1 MPPRRLALVA
11 LVAFVATV
19 AVAAPTA
26 GRGDDGAS
34 QGAQVRVD
42 VAPLPRPVAPQS
54 GPTST
59 TVTVEVP
66 CGAVGQEGSRA
77 VNLTLTGKPRW
88 VTATVS
94 PSTVHVGPGDCETR
108 NGTARAQADL
118 EVETTPQAPA
128 FSPANVTVRASSDGL
143 EPGSDDVDVQ
153 AAFYAV
159 LDVQTDRP
167 VVVAKP
173 GSQVDFPVELTN
185 MGNGPVAVTAE
196 LTNRTPGSGLQPVLP
211 GPVALGAEPTGGN
224 RHATVTVA
232 VETPERNGYVNEAG
246 ELEVTWKARYGP
258 QPSLGG
264 DESTSTFRITT
275 KGFRL
280 PAPGA
285 SAVVPALGAA
295 ALAAA
300 AARPRRR

>member
-1 MPPRRLALVA
+1 MPRRLLALVI
-11 LVAFVATV
+11 LVATA

-26 GRGDDGAS
+26 GHGEDDAT
-34 QGAQVRVD
+34 QTAQVRVD
-42 VAPLPRPVAPQS
+42 VDPLTRPVDPGS

-77 VNLTLTGKPRW
+77 VNLTVPGKPRW

-94 PSTVHVGPGDCETR
+94 PSTVHVGPGDCETE
-108 NGTARAQADL
+108 NGTARVETEL
-118 EVETTPQAPA
+118 RVETTHEAPA

-143 EPGSDDVDVQ
+143 EPGSDDVEVQ

-167 VVVAKP
+167 VVVAEP
-173 GSQVDFPVELTN
+173 ASQVEFPVELAN
-185 MGNGPVAVTAE
+185 LGNGPVAVTAE
-196 LTNRTPGSGLQPVLP
+196 LTNRTAGSGLEPVLP
-211 GPVALGAEPTGGN
+211 GAVGLGAEPTGGN

-232 VETPERNGYVNEAG
+232 VETPERNGYVNEGG
-246 ELEVTWKARYGP
+246 ELEVTWTARYGP

-264 DESTSTFRITT
+264 DASTSTFRITT

-285 SAVVPALGAA
+285 AAVLP

-300 AARPRRR
+300 ALVAAAARPGRR